1 MNHFLRGVARA
12 LAESVTLPDPI
23 LEIGSYQ
30 VEGQDDL
37 VDLRGLF
44 PGRPYVGVDYRPG
57 PGVDCVA
64 SVEALPQPDAS
75 VGTVIAFSLFEHV
88 ERFWVGF
95 EEVHRIL
102 RPDGVF
108 LVSCPFYFH
117 EHGYP
122 SDYWR
127 FTPRAFQFLLAKYPT
142 RILGWNGPERRPL
155 HVWAAAFR
163 EASARPTPEQFARYR
178 ALLGRYA
185 REPLPAGRRLLY
197 QVGRV
202 LCGRRPFAPYLDRDL
217 WETELQTTPG

>member
-1 MNHFLRGVARA
+1 MNEFLRGVARA
-12 LAESVTLPDPI
+12 LAESVTLPDPVV
-23 LEIGSYQ
+23 EIGSYQ
-30 VEGQDDL
+30 VQGQEEL
-37 VDLRGLF
+37 INLRDLF
-44 PGRPYVGVDYRPG
+44 PGRPYVGVDFRPG

-95 EEVHRIL
+95 EEVYRVL

-108 LVSCPFYFH
+108 VVSCPFYFH

-127 FTPRAFQFLLAKYPT
+127 FTPRAFQFLLAKYPA
-142 RILGWNGPERRPL
+142 RILGWNGPPRRPL
-155 HVWAAAFR
+155 QVWAAAFR